1 MTQQPLEVLS
11 TSDLVDRF
19 AEICVAQDRA
29 RLHENVPTMTK
40 LVWQMKAIDD
50 ELRKR
55 GREARLALCKLYDHP
70 NMQVR
75 LQAARLTL
83 AVAPAAAR
91 QVVDAIAR
99 SGRMPQAAEA
109 RGTLRNLDNGVFKPN

>member
-1 MTQQPLEVLS
+1 VKQKPLEVLQA
-11 TSDLVDRF
+11 TDLVDRF
-19 AEICVAQDRA
+19 AEICVAQYRA
-29 RLHENVPTMTK
+29 LLHERLSKNPE
-40 LVWQMKAIDD
+40 LIWQMKAVDD

-83 AVAPAAAR
+83 AVAPATAR
-91 QVVDAIAR
+91 QVIDAIAR
-99 SGRMPQAAEA
+99 SGRMPQAADA
-109 RGTLRNLDNGVFKPN
+109 RGTLRNLDEGVFKPD